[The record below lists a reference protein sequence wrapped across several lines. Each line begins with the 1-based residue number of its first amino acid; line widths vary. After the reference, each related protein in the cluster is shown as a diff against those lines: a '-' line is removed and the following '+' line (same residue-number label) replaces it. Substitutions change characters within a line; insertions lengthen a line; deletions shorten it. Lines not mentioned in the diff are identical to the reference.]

1 MCWKL
6 SAACFVECSLNLNC
20 QYCPHIETSQLI
32 FCANQL
38 TGFYMRVTLAT
49 NGLNRIFTRKC
60 KTAFSTTFRT
70 MKMKA
75 GVCSVFLMFVG
86 LRRKKKRN
94 FGNWKRKSMHSVFG

>member
-6 SAACFVECSLNLNC
+6 SAACFVERSLNLNC

-49 NGLNRIFTRKC
+49 NGLNNPEYLQE
-60 KTAFSTTFRT
+60 
-70 MKMKA
+70 
-75 GVCSVFLMFVG
+75 SVKQLSRLRLG
-86 LRRKKKRN
+86 L
-94 FGNWKRKSMHSVFG
+94 